1 MQKFTQHSVESRIR
15 VMFALAGEVNA
26 KFLAQWV
33 GKSELNSIKVEINF
47 RIKKRARFVSMTNS
61 ESSNTPQKMGK
72 SYWKA
77 IIVRRRRGEED
88 WKEGVTEKGKF
99 IV

>member
-26 KFLAQWV
+26 KFLAQ
-33 GKSELNSIKVEINF
+33 
-47 RIKKRARFVSMTNS
+47 IKKRARFVSMTNS

-72 SYWKA
+72 SY
-77 IIVRRRRGEED
+77 
-88 WKEGVTEKGKF
+88 
-99 IV
+99 